1 MSDTTNRSNQLEE
14 IERHQREQE
23 AQQQPDESNVF
34 SKPIIESLQP
44 RDGKPVPPLLTQEEL
59 DEDQPR
65 VNWTAVI
72 CTAIVALTAA
82 IILLV
87 ARPWQKEE
95 VAQQPAAD
103 QQTEAVD
110 KEAADRT
117 AEQARQAQEQAR
129 QAEEQA
135 RMAEEQRKAEA
146 AEAERKAAEAARKAA
161 EEEARKNAPVTVVKD
176 ETAKLDEAKRVKS
189 TLPVESVTTTGT
201 QNSYNGVRLV
211 NISKRQ
217 LSRDEV
223 AQMSRREMSLA
234 RNAVYARHGY
244 QFKNAELKEFFE
256 AQRWFK
262 GKTADIN
269 TITLS
274 ETEVYN
280 INLIKELENKGQ

>member
-1 MSDTTNRSNQLEE
+1 MSDTTNHSNQLEE
-14 IERHQREQE
+14 IDRQQREQE
-23 AQQQPDESNVF
+23 ALQQPAESNAF
-34 SKPIIESLQP
+34 SKPIIEALQP
-44 RDGKPVPPLLTQEEL
+44 HDGKPVPPLLTQEEL

-95 VAQQPAAD
+95 VADLPAAE
-103 QQTEAVD
+103 QTETTAKEAGD
-110 KEAADRT
+110 KEAK
-117 AEQARQAQEQAR
+117 QAQQEAQA
-129 QAEEQA
+129 
-135 RMAEEQRKAEA
+135 A
-146 AEAERKAAEAARKAA
+146 AEARQRAEAEQRAAAEAKAAEEARKAAEAEAA
-161 EEEARKNAPVTVVKD
+161 KSAPVTVAKD
-176 ETAKLDEAKRVKS
+176 ETAKLDEAKKVKS

-211 NISKRQ
+211 NISKRR
-217 LSRDEV
+217 LTRDEA
-223 AQMSRREMSLA
+223 AQMSQREMSLA

-262 GKTADIN
+262 AKTADIN

-274 ETEVYN
+274 ETEVAN
-280 INLIKELENKGQ
+280 INLIKELENKR